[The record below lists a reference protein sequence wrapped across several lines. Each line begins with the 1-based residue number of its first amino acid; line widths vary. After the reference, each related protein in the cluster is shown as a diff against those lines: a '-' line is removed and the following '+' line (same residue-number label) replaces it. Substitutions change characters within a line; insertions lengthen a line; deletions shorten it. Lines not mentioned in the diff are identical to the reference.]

1 MFKESITKKLDHCI
15 LYEKGVKCQVS
26 GVRKNYKFFMF
37 RCDRQIMAVYMKKV
51 LSVRCQV
58 LGKITNFSCFV
69 VTGRSWPF
77 I

>member
-1 MFKESITKKLDHCI
+1 
-15 LYEKGVKCQVS
+15 
-26 GVRKNYKFFMF
+26 MF

-58 LGKITNFSCFV
+58 LGKITNFSCFI